1 MGRGAHGRRRACR
14 ARPVIGGPE
23 GLRIATA
30 RTADLGPVQRAAI
43 VDLCS
48 WAHGVDFGELFA
60 FLPPDGLHVIAHL
73 DAEVVGHA
81 VTTTRWLR
89 PGALPFLR
97 CAYVDAVA
105 TAPTHQRLGIGS
117 AVMRRLAEAAD
128 VDGYDIGGL
137 ESELRGF
144 YEPLGWM
151 RWRGA
156 RAAQTDAG
164 PVATPDEEGVFVLRL
179 ARTPP
184 LDVDG
189 PLTVK
194 ADGRFW

>member
-1 MGRGAHGRRRACR
+1 MERQSE
-14 ARPVIGGPE
+14 PVSSGVGGPDR
-23 GLRIATA
+23 LRIATV
-30 RTADLGPVQRAAI
+30 RTSDLSPAQRGAI

-48 WAHGVDFGELFA
+48 EAHGVDFGELFSM
-60 FLPPDGLHVIAHL
+60 LPPDGLHVIAAV
-73 DAEVVGHA
+73 DDEVVGHA

-89 PGALPFLR
+89 PGGLPFLR

-105 TAPTHQRLGIGS
+105 TAPTHQHQGIGG
-117 AVMRRLAEAAD
+117 AVMRRLAQAAD
-128 VDGYDIGGL
+128 VDGYEIGAL

-144 YEPLGWM
+144 YEPLGWE

-156 RAAQTDAG
+156 RAAQTDG
-164 PVATPDEEGVFVLRL
+164 GLVSTPDEEGVFVLRL

-189 PLTVK
+189 PLTIK

>member
-1 MGRGAHGRRRACR
+1 MTLPSEPGSSG
-14 ARPVIGGPE
+14 VSGPQ
-23 GLRIATA
+23 GLRIAAA
-30 RTADLGPVQRAAI
+30 RTADLGPMERTAI

-48 WAHGVDFGELFA
+48 WAHGVDFGQLFSL
-60 FLPPDGLHVIAHL
+60 LPKDGLHVMAHL
-73 DAEVVGHA
+73 DGELVGHA
-81 VTTTRWLR
+81 VITARWLR
-89 PGALPFLR
+89 PEGLPYLR

-105 TAPTHQRLGIGS
+105 TAPTHQRQGVGG

-128 VDGYDIGGL
+128 ADGYEIGGL

-144 YEPLGWM
+144 YEPLGWE

-156 RAAQTDAG
+156 RAAQTDDG
-164 PVATPDEEGVFVLRL
+164 LESTPDEEGVFVLRL

-189 PLTVK
+189 PLTIK

>member
-1 MGRGAHGRRRACR
+1 MERQNEPGSPGVGS
-14 ARPVIGGPE
+14 PE
-23 GLRIATA
+23 GLRIACT
-30 RTADLGPVQRAAI
+30 RTADLSAAQRAGI

-48 WAHGVDFGELFA
+48 RAHGVDFGELFSL
-60 FLPPDGLHVIAHL
+60 LPPDGLHAIAHL
-73 DAEVVGHA
+73 DGELVGHA
-81 VTTTRWLR
+81 VISTRWLR
-89 PGALPFLR
+89 PDGLPYLR

-105 TAPTHQRLGIGS
+105 TTPSHQRQGIGGV
-117 AVMRRLAEAAD
+117 VMRTVAQAAD
-128 VDGYDIGGL
+128 EDGYEIGGL

-144 YEPLGWM
+144 YEPLGWV

-156 RAAQTDAG
+156 RAAETEAG
-164 PVATPDEEGVFVLRL
+164 SVATPDEEGVFVLRL

-189 PLTVK
+189 LLTIK

>member
-1 MGRGAHGRRRACR
+1 MQGEGEPRSVG
-14 ARPVIGGPE
+14 ISGPDR
-23 GLRIATA
+23 LRIVTA
-30 RTADLGPVQRAAI
+30 RTADLSPAQRAAI

-48 WAHGVDFGELFA
+48 WAHGVDFGELFS
-60 FLPPDGLHVIAHL
+60 FLLPDGLHVIAHL
-73 DAEVVGHA
+73 DDEVVGHA

-89 PGALPFLR
+89 PGGLPFLR

-105 TAPTHQRLGIGS
+105 TAPTHQRQGIGG
-117 AVMRRLAEAAD
+117 AVMRRLALAAD
-128 VDGYDIGGL
+128 VDGYEIGGL

-144 YEPLGWM
+144 YEPLGWV
-151 RWRGA
+151 RWRGD
-156 RAAQTDAG
+156 RAAETDG
-164 PVATPDEEGVFVLRL
+164 GLVVTPDKDGVFVLRL

-189 PLTVK
+189 PLTVR